1 SLTAAN
7 RLDAAG
13 FSSAPAEYREGAGL
27 APIGT
32 TNAEYSHVRN
42 LTSGFP
48 QDTGNNAADFLL
60 VHTTGASLN
69 GVASIIGA
77 PGPENRFSPIQRNAV
92 VKSSLIDPGCAG
104 AGTATSACAR
114 VRTAAGAN
122 SQNAAF
128 GTLLIRR
135 KFRNNTGEPVRQLRF
150 RAVNITTLGSRVAGE
165 ADLRLLSS
173 SDVEATDSNGNPIII
188 EGVTLEEN
196 PPAQPNGGGLNSTV
210 RLSRVTM
217 GTPLAPG
224 AAVNLQ
230 FRLGVMVDGNFRFL
244 VNVEALP

>member
-1 SLTAAN
+1 
-7 RLDAAG
+7 
-13 FSSAPAEYREGAGL
+13 
-27 APIGT
+27 
-32 TNAEYSHVRN
+32 
-42 LTSGFP
+42 
-48 QDTGNNAADFLL
+48 
-60 VHTTGASLN
+60 
-69 GVASIIGA
+69 
-77 PGPENRFSPIQRNAV
+77 
-92 VKSSLIDPGCAG
+92 
-104 AGTATSACAR
+104 
-114 VRTAAGAN
+114 VRTGAGAN
-122 SQNAAF
+122 PQNAAF

-135 KFRNNTGEPVRQLRF
+135 KFRNNTSEPVRQLRF
-150 RAVNITTLGSRVAGE
+150 RAVNMTTLGSRVSGE

-196 PPAQPNGGGLNSTV
+196 PPALPNGGGLNSSV
-210 RLSRVTM
+210 RLSRITM